1 MNDMGTQSAFALIK
15 FFSQKEHYLSFVAGT
30 SLFRTPHYY
39 RICEDEGRGDPSES
53 CISFWNRKVGGVK
66 PKLVKPDGTEFG
78 DKDVESI
85 LVCSAYE
92 QYDSWMQSWAII
104 SPHND
109 FESSLE
115 QMIQEF
121 GSFFVL
127 LPVNKI
133 KEYANLV
140 EKASG
145 LKVSYEA
152 VRYTDVLTERSL
164 TVKDL
169 KFSYQK
175 EFRFFVGQCPKGESK
190 DKFLDLPELS
200 SLLLDGQT
208 LVLTSP
214 NGVVKYC
221 SLGHTSVVTVDP
233 QKLDEKHA

>member
-1 MNDMGTQSAFALIK
+1 M
-15 FFSQKEHYLSFVAGT
+15 
-30 SLFRTPHYY
+30 
-39 RICEDEGRGDPSES
+39 
-53 CISFWNRKVGGVK
+53 K

-152 VRYTDVLTERSL
+152 VRYTDVLTE
-164 TVKDL
+164 
-169 KFSYQK
+169 
-175 EFRFFVGQCPKGESK
+175 
-190 DKFLDLPELS
+190 
-200 SLLLDGQT
+200 
-208 LVLTSP
+208 
-214 NGVVKYC
+214 
-221 SLGHTSVVTVDP
+221 
-233 QKLDEKHA
+233 